1 MPTSLGP
8 LGPNVPLAYGTAGF
22 RARAELLDSTF
33 FRMGALAALR
43 SRLRGGLAVGLMVT
57 ASHNPEPD
65 NGIKLIDTEGVSA
78 GGSGRVRPRAYFPPH
93 PCSQGMLEVSW
104 EAHATA
110 LANAPDDGVHSAI
123 EAIATSSG
131 VSASSGPASVL
142 VARDTRSH
150 SSRLAS
156 LALEGAGAMGEVKVE
171 DFGVL

>member
-1 MPTSLGP
+1 
-8 LGPNVPLAYGTAGF
+8 
-22 RARAELLDSTF
+22 
-33 FRMGALAALR
+33 
-43 SRLRGGLAVGLMVT
+43 
-57 ASHNPEPD
+57 
-65 NGIKLIDTEGVSA
+65 
-78 GGSGRVRPRAYFPPH
+78 
-93 PCSQGMLEVSW
+93 MLEVSW

-156 LALEGAGAMGEVKVE
+156 LALEGAGAMGQVKAE

>member
-78 GGSGRVRPRAYFPPH
+78 GGSGRVRLRFRLLSSTPLLA
-93 PCSQGMLEVSW
+93 G
-104 EAHATA
+104 HA
-110 LANAPDDGVHSAI
+110 G
-123 EAIATSSG
+123 
-131 VSASSGPASVL
+131 
-142 VARDTRSH
+142 
-150 SSRLAS
+150 
-156 LALEGAGAMGEVKVE
+156 
-171 DFGVL
+171 GVLGGACYGSGERS

>member
-65 NGIKLIDTEGVSA
+65 NGIKLIDTEGVSGRA
-78 GGSGRVRPRAYFPPH
+78 GAGACGFAFAYFPLPV
-93 PCSQGMLEVSW
+93 CACAG
-104 EAHATA
+104 HA
-110 LANAPDDGVHSAI
+110 G
-123 EAIATSSG
+123 
-131 VSASSGPASVL
+131 
-142 VARDTRSH
+142 
-150 SSRLAS
+150 
-156 LALEGAGAMGEVKVE
+156 
-171 DFGVL
+171 GVLGGACYGSGERS

>member
-65 NGIKLIDTEGVSA
+65 NGIKLIDTEGVRA
-78 GGSGRVRPRAYFPPH
+78 GGSGRVRP
-93 PCSQGMLEVSW
+93 
-104 EAHATA
+104 
-110 LANAPDDGVHSAI
+110 
-123 EAIATSSG
+123 
-131 VSASSGPASVL
+131 
-142 VARDTRSH
+142 
-150 SSRLAS
+150 
-156 LALEGAGAMGEVKVE
+156 
-171 DFGVL
+171 